1 MLMKKIWKKAMCV
14 LLTLAMVITAMMP
27 MTVFAAKYGPSD
39 LNNSSWA
46 GYQDDYALDDGGQ
59 YHILKWAYA
68 YTFESCDSDGNL
80 KGTAYISC
88 PKGLNKDTVSDGDY
102 CKYTIKGTF
111 DFNTGTVKISYGG
124 KILSQDSRSNY
135 YFQDMTYQYQ
145 GESLT
150 GTFDLTGISSK
161 DIILKDAHA
170 DLARTSKWSRD
181 EIADA
186 TSYGLVPDT
195 IQGKDMT
202 KPVTRAEFA
211 AISLKLY
218 ETIAETEVQPGYTQ
232 FQDISGNENEDAI
245 EKAYQVGI
253 VSGYSLIKF
262 APDQHI
268 WREQMA
274 AMLTRAVQKY
284 RYPEWTPQTSDQ
296 YYLDT
301 SGAKRFT
308 DDSKI
313 AAYAKPSVYFLAK
326 YGIIAGVDS
335 THFAPKATTSKE
347 KANGYATAT
356 REQAIALS
364 LRIYKMKDQLK

>member
-1 MLMKKIWKKAMCV
+1 MKKIWKKAMCV

-27 MTVFAAKYGPSD
+27 LNVFATQYGPSD
-39 LNNSSWA
+39 LNKSSWA
-46 GYQDDYALDDGGQ
+46 GYQEDTSDG
-59 YHILKWAYA
+59 HIIKWAYS
-68 YTFESCDSDGNL
+68 YTFDSCDSDGNL
-80 KGTAYISC
+80 KGTAYISV
-88 PKGLNKDTVSDGDY
+88 PKGLNADTIGDGHY
-102 CKYTIKGTF
+102 CKYTIKGKF
-111 DFNTGTVKISYGG
+111 DFNTGAVTVTYGG
-124 KILSQDSRSNY
+124 KIISQNSGSIY
-135 YFQDMTYQYQ
+135 YFDDYTYQYQ
-145 GESLT
+145 GDALV
-150 GTFDLTGISSK
+150 GPVNIYAFRKVIKK
-161 DIILKDAHA
+161 DGYAN
-170 DLARTSKWSRD
+170 LARTSKWSRD

-218 ETIAETEVQPGYTQ
+218 ETIAETEVQSGYTQ
-232 FQDISGNENEDAI
+232 FRDISGNENVDAI

-301 SGAKRFT
+301 SGAKRFA

-326 YGIIAGVDS
+326 YGIIAGVDA
-335 THFAPKATTSKE
+335 THFAPKATTSYE
-347 KANGYATAT
+347 KATGYATAT